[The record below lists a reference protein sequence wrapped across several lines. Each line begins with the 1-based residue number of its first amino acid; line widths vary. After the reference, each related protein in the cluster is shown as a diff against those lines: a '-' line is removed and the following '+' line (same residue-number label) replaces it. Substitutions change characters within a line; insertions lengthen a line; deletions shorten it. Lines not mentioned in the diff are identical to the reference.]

1 MQVTLILGNPTNVVL
16 CEGFKVNYLAFS
28 AYTVFPFLA
37 CSLAGLIALYLQFT
51 KNHIPKKVTAPQ
63 VDPKSVLL
71 DPVGAIA
78 GGIALLT
85 TLVLITGTGFVGV
98 QAWMISMPAAVSKAM
113 FDLTWDL
120 FRDKPIGGNDR
131 ASRSG
136 EEEIEMH
143 HVNSGEL
150 SEARRSR
157 SFDPRQL
164 THRPKRQPVEADPA
178 PTDSEDAAPTGLY
191 QSPTQPEVISLPN
204 YLKEKLDDSKLRVL
218 LKAFVDKFPT
228 FSATLRRLPYA
239 LLPFAFSQ
247 FILVE
252 ALSYTGWIDVFS
264 RWLAVVVGF
273 SLPATVFVV
282 GVVSVVLC
290 NVSGTNIGA
299 TILLVKILQH
309 PNFADREGMPPKL
322 LTGGM
327 LALAVGSNIGAVS
340 LTFSA
345 SLAGSPQLF
354 FKLTNRSPMARNFA
368 TKGNHGHCNGV
379 CKVEYPPITIYDGNR
394 MHRCPCSRN
403 NCPNLIQTPI
413 HLLRTQLFKRNRLD
427 KIRKGDVPSRF
438 N

>member
-1 MQVTLILGNPTNVVL
+1 ML

-78 GGIALLT
+78 GSIALLT

-113 FDLTWDL
+113 FDLAWDL
-120 FRDKPIGGNDR
+120 FRDKPSEGNER

-143 HVNSGEL
+143 HVNTGEL
-150 SEARRSR
+150 SEARHSR
-157 SFDPRQL
+157 SSDHRQL
-164 THRPKRQPVEADPA
+164 THRPKRQPVEAETA
-178 PTDSEDAAPTGLY
+178 PTDSEDAPNGIY
-191 QSPTQPEVISLPN
+191 QSSTPPEVISLST
-204 YLKEKLDDSKLRVL
+204 YLKEKLDNSKLRVL
-218 LKAFVDKFPT
+218 LKSFVDKFPT

-264 RWLAVVVGF
+264 RWLAIVVGF

-282 GVVSVVLC
+282 GVVSVILC

-354 FKLTNRSPMARNFA
+354 SSLRIGLLWRAILRQKGITVTAMEFA
-368 TKGNHGHCNGV
+368 KWNILPLLFMTATGCAV
-379 CKVEYPPITIYDGNR
+379 ALAVVTIA
-394 MHRCPCSRN
+394 P
-403 NCPNLIQTPI
+403 T
-413 HLLRTQLFKRNRLD
+413 
-427 KIRKGDVPSRF
+427 
-438 N
+438 